1 MKIAVDVFG
10 GDFSPMAQVAGTVD
24 FLNEQ
29 KDADIVFTGDKEKIE
44 AELSKYKVDLSRITI
59 EHAPEVITND
69 ESPTSAIRAKK
80 DSSLNRAFDLLKTDD
95 SVQGMLSSGS
105 TGAVLTGSV
114 LKIGRIDGVL
124 RPALSP
130 LLPTRGGGKVCLVD
144 CGANVDCRPD
154 FLVQFAL
161 MAVCYMRAVEG
172 LENPRV
178 GLVSVGVE
186 DHKGNA
192 LTKEVF
198 EKLKALPINFLGN
211 MEARDA
217 VSGEYDILV
226 ADGFVGNVLLKSVEG
241 TAQMVMGELKSAIK
255 GSKSAMLGSLFM
267 KKAFRN
273 LKKSMDYNAY
283 GGAPFLGVN
292 KVVVKAHGAS
302 NPKAITAALRQ
313 VKKMINADLVG
324 GIKSEMAK
332 LSAATPAEEKGS
344 DAND

>member
-1 MKIAVDVFG
+1 MKIVVDAFG
-10 GDFSPMAQVAGTVD
+10 GDNSPRAQIAGAVE
-24 FLNEQ
+24 FLKEQ
-29 KDADIVFTGDKEKIE
+29 KDADVIFTGDKAKIE
-44 AELSKYKVDLSRITI
+44 NELKNFKYDSERVFI
-59 EHAPEVITND
+59 EHASDVISND

-80 DSSLNRAFDLLKTDD
+80 DSSLVRAFDVLKSDD
-95 SVQGMLSSGS
+95 DVKGMLSSGS

-114 LKIGRIDGVL
+114 LKVGRIDGVQ

-130 LLPTRGGGKVCLVD
+130 LLPTKGGGRVCLID
-144 CGANVDCRPD
+144 CGANVDCRAD

-172 LENPRV
+172 IENPRV

-198 EKLKALPINFLGN
+198 EALKKLPINFLGN

-241 TAQMVMGELKSAIK
+241 TAGMVMSELKSAIMSSTAAK
-255 GSKSAMLGSLFM
+255 FGTLFM
-267 KKAFRN
+267 KKAFRA
-273 LKKSMDYNAY
+273 LKKQMDYNAY
-283 GGAPFLGVN
+283 GGAPFLGVK
-292 KVVVKAHGAS
+292 KVVVKAHGAA
-302 NPKAITAALRQ
+302 NPAAVLAALRQ
-313 VKKMINADLVG
+313 VKKMADADLVG
-324 GIKSEMAK
+324 KIKSEMEK
-332 LSAATPAEEKGS
+332 LSTQAALQDGENA
-344 DAND
+344 

>member
-1 MKIAVDVFG
+1 MKIVVDAFG
-10 GDFSPMAQVAGTVD
+10 GDNSPRAQIAGAVE
-24 FLNEQ
+24 FLKEQ
-29 KDADIVFTGDKEKIE
+29 KDADIIFTGDKAKIE
-44 AELSKYKVDLSRITI
+44 NELKNFKYDSERVFI
-59 EHAPEVITND
+59 EHASDVISND

-80 DSSLNRAFDLLKTDD
+80 DSSLVRAFDVLKSDD
-95 SVQGMLSSGS
+95 DVKGMLSSGS

-114 LKIGRIDGVL
+114 LKVGRIDGVQ

-130 LLPTRGGGKVCLVD
+130 LLPTKGGGRVCLID
-144 CGANVDCRPD
+144 CGANVDCRAD

-172 LENPRV
+172 IENPRV

-198 EKLKALPINFLGN
+198 EALKKLPINFLGN

-241 TAQMVMGELKSAIK
+241 TAGMVMSELKSAIIRH
-255 GSKSAMLGSLFM
+255 A
-267 KKAFRN
+267 
-273 LKKSMDYNAY
+273 
-283 GGAPFLGVN
+283 V
-292 KVVVKAHGAS
+292 H
-302 NPKAITAALRQ
+302 
-313 VKKMINADLVG
+313 
-324 GIKSEMAK
+324 
-332 LSAATPAEEKGS
+332 EKGVS
-344 DAND
+344 RSQKADGL